1 MFHKVVSKHI
11 SRLTAIQFAYQLEI
25 THENLLESAEKFLSS
40 DIFKEE
46 DYKEIKISFFKR
58 LISNLNDETLSEQ
71 IEKSLKSGKNLIH
84 LSIIELCI
92 LKIALIEM
100 IYEKT
105 DIPVIINEYIE
116 IAKLFLDSN
125 SIKFINALLDNLSKN
140 VERKCLIKV

>member
-11 SRLTAIQFAYQLEI
+11 SRLTAVQFAYQLEI

-58 LISNLNDETLSEQ
+58 LISKLNDETLSEQ

-100 IYEKT
+100 LYEKT

>member
-11 SRLTAIQFAYQLEI
+11 SRLTAVQFAYQLEI

-58 LISNLNDETLSEQ
+58 LISKLNDETLSEQ

>member
-116 IAKLFLDSN
+116 IAKVFLDSN

>member
-11 SRLTAIQFAYQLEI
+11 SRLTAVQFAYQLEI